1 MIWDLVFYEDTI
13 PPLPIFSIGSPIKG
27 YQTPSFSLAQI
38 ESAKKSLEWAFGP
51 FFVSRGFVP
60 DAASEI
66 TPASRSM
73 SIVKSS
79 VALVTE
85 LIDTTIQ
92 ALGLELWGVELL
104 QQGRFSLLRIYIE
117 REEGVTIEDCEKVS
131 RQVSALLDVEDPI
144 AGEYTLEVSSPGV
157 DRPLFSIEQYEQ
169 YVGSE
174 VNLKLRRPLDG
185 RRKFKGQ
192 IIKVSEGVVSLL
204 VEGTEY
210 DLEYSEIESASIV
223 F

>member
-1 MIWDLVFYEDTI
+1 MNN
-13 PPLPIFSIGSPIKG
+13 
-27 YQTPSFSLAQI
+27 
-38 ESAKKSLEWAFGP
+38 
-51 FFVSRGFVP
+51 
-60 DAASEI
+60 
-66 TPASRSM
+66 
-73 SIVKSS
+73 S
-79 VALVTE
+79 VTLITE

-92 ALGLELWGVELL
+92 VLGLDLWGVELL
-104 QQGRFSLLRIYIE
+104 QQGKYSLLRIYIE

-157 DRPLFSIEQYEQ
+157 DRPLFSVEQYAK

-174 VNLKLRRPLDG
+174 VNLKLRRAVDG

-192 IIKVSEGVVSLL
+192 IIKVSGDIVGLL

-210 DLEYSEIESASIV
+210 DLEHSEIEKASIV
-223 F
+223 Y

>member
-1 MIWDLVFYEDTI
+1 
-13 PPLPIFSIGSPIKG
+13 
-27 YQTPSFSLAQI
+27 
-38 ESAKKSLEWAFGP
+38 
-51 FFVSRGFVP
+51 
-60 DAASEI
+60 
-66 TPASRSM
+66 M
-73 SIVKSS
+73 STLKSS

-85 LIDTTIQ
+85 LIDATIA

-104 QQGRFSLLRIYIE
+104 QQGRFSLLRVYIE

-144 AGEYTLEVSSPGV
+144 AGEYTLEVSSPGL

-192 IIKVSEGVVSLL
+192 IMKVSEDVVGML
-204 VEGTEY
+204 VDGTEY
-210 DLEYSEIESASIV
+210 DLAYSEIESASIV

>member
-1 MIWDLVFYEDTI
+1 LRKVN
-13 PPLPIFSIGSPIKG
+13 S
-27 YQTPSFSLAQI
+27 
-38 ESAKKSLEWAFGP
+38 
-51 FFVSRGFVP
+51 
-60 DAASEI
+60 SEVLI
-66 TPASRSM
+66 
-73 SIVKSS
+73 
-79 VALVTE
+79 TE
-85 LIDTTIQ
+85 LIGTTVQ

-104 QQGRFSLLRIYIE
+104 QQGRYSLLRVYIE

-157 DRPLFSIEQYEQ
+157 DRPLFSIEQYAQ

-174 VNLKLRRPLDG
+174 VNLKLRQALDG

-192 IIKVSEGVVSLL
+192 IIKVSGDIVGLL

-210 DLEYSEIESASIV
+210 DLEHSDIEKASIV
-223 F
+223 Y

>member
-1 MIWDLVFYEDTI
+1 MGT
-13 PPLPIFSIGSPIKG
+13 
-27 YQTPSFSLAQI
+27 
-38 ESAKKSLEWAFGP
+38 
-51 FFVSRGFVP
+51 
-60 DAASEI
+60 
-66 TPASRSM
+66 
-73 SIVKSS
+73 VKSS

-92 ALGLELWGVELL
+92 ALGLQLWGVELL
-104 QQGRFSLLRIYIE
+104 QQGRYSLLRIYIE
-117 REEGVTIEDCEKVS
+117 REEGVTIDDCEKVS

-174 VNLKLRRPLDG
+174 VNLKLRQPLDG

-192 IIKVSEGVVSLL
+192 IIKVSEGVVGLL

-210 DLEYSEIESASIV
+210 DLEFSDIESASIV

>member
-1 MIWDLVFYEDTI
+1 MN
-13 PPLPIFSIGSPIKG
+13 S
-27 YQTPSFSLAQI
+27 
-38 ESAKKSLEWAFGP
+38 
-51 FFVSRGFVP
+51 
-60 DAASEI
+60 SEVLI
-66 TPASRSM
+66 
-73 SIVKSS
+73 
-79 VALVTE
+79 TE
-85 LIDTTIQ
+85 LIGTTVQ

-104 QQGRFSLLRIYIE
+104 QQGRYSLLRVYIE

-157 DRPLFSIEQYEQ
+157 DRPLFSVEQYAK

-174 VNLKLRRPLDG
+174 VNLKLRRAVDG

-192 IIKVSEGVVSLL
+192 IIKVSGDIVGLL

-210 DLEYSEIESASIV
+210 DLEHSDIEKASIV
-223 F
+223 Y